1 MKNKQRLTHYHE
13 EVRIYRDHYKPSFN
27 MFRFAKSIL
36 GVLMYGSSSVANSY
50 MPVEKKKMK

>member
-1 MKNKQRLTHYHE
+1 MKNKQRLAHYRD

-36 GVLMYGSSSVANSY
+36 GVLMYGSSSVAHSY
-50 MPVEKKKMK
+50 MPVERKKMK

>member
-1 MKNKQRLTHYHE
+1 MKNKQRLTHYRE

-36 GVLMYGSSSVANSY
+36 GVLMYGSTSVAHCNI
-50 MPVEKKKMK
+50 PVERKKFK

>member
-1 MKNKQRLTHYHE
+1 MKNKQRLTHYRE

-36 GVLMYGSSSVANSY
+36 GVLMYGSTSVAHSY
-50 MPVEKKKMK
+50 LPVERKKLK